1 MYGFEQPGHAGIRL
15 PRFFDEVQK
24 IAVKRSGRKAVP
36 FPEGCVPGAGSG
48 ISRKYENLAG
58 EMPHLSKRSAKR
70 FYTNAKTWPLIPLKR
85 EKTSRILRRFMP
97 TGQRAGR
104 PPASRVPG
112 YSLKTNRRTE
122 CRAGKALPRPRIF
135 P

>member
-1 MYGFEQPGHAGIRL
+1 MYGFEQPGRAGIRL

-24 IAVKRSGRKAVP
+24 IAVKRNGRKAVP

-58 EMPHLSKRSAKR
+58 EVPHLSKRSSKR
-70 FYTNAKTWPLIPLKR
+70 FYTNAKTWPLFPLKR
-85 EKTSRILRRFMP
+85 EKTSPHPSQVYADRT
-97 TGQRAGR
+97 TGRA
-104 PPASRVPG
+104 PAG
-112 YSLKTNRRTE
+112 
-122 CRAGKALPRPRIF
+122 LPRPRIF